1 MYTLI
6 SSTTEKNIS
15 HTHTHITTVD
25 YLSASTGNHIPLEN
39 FAARNCRSTSVDN

>member
-6 SSTTEKNIS
+6 SSTTEKKIS
-15 HTHTHITTVD
+15 HTHITTVD
-25 YLSASTGNHIPLEN
+25 YLSALTGNHIPLEN